1 MKKRMNGFG
10 RRYSPDVRDHAFL
23 MARKL
28 EAPGTPLP
36 IRKTWA
42 ITSKNLDQG
51 QTGTCV
57 GHAWSNFLRC
67 APLQTLTGPTPFSIY
82 RHAIVL
88 DEWPDNDNEVEMPE
102 DQLQSGTSVRA
113 GAKAVTNLG
122 RLKSYLWAFN
132 LQPALEFVLTQGP
145 CVLGINYYSSMFTPN
160 AEGIISITKNARVE
174 GGHAILW
181 RGADTKRGLARLSNS
196 WGDGWGLSGDCLI
209 GFKDLE
215 RLIHEQGECCS
226 AVEQKLKAVK

>member
-1 MKKRMNGFG
+1 MKKRTNGFG

-42 ITSKNLDQG
+42 INSTNLNQKLS
-51 QTGTCV
+51 GTCV
-57 GHAWSNFLRC
+57 GHAWKNFLRC
-67 APLQTLTGPTPFSIY
+67 APLQTLTGPTAFDIY
-82 RHAIVL
+82 RRAILL
-88 DEWPDNDNEVEMPE
+88 DEWPDNDNEVELPE
-102 DQLQSGTSVRA
+102 EQLQAGTSVRA

-122 RLKSYLWAFN
+122 RLKSYLWAFS

-145 CVLGINYYSSMFTPN
+145 VVLGIEWLDSFGRPD
-160 AEGIISITKNARVE
+160 AEGIIKITPKARVV

-181 RGADTKRGLARLSNS
+181 RGADTRRGLAFLTNS
-196 WGDGWGLSGDCLI
+196 WGDDWSLSGNCYLPLR
-209 GFKDLE
+209 DLE
-215 RLIHEQGECCS
+215 TLISRQGEACT
-226 AVEQKLKAVK
+226 ATEQKLKAVK